1 MTRRL
6 PILVLLALAAALAVA
21 AAGCGGGSSDSD
33 AAEVADIGD
42 ESGGGNGEEQT
53 TTTEAP
59 EDPEEA
65 LLAFTECLREHGID
79 VPDPEF
85 DEGGRGRMRMRLGQS
100 GIDPDDPEFRA
111 AQEECRPLL
120 ASVRGQFTEEDRQRM
135 QDAAVEF
142 ARCMR
147 AKGFDVPDP
156 DFSGEGPGGRGG
168 VRQFFGD
175 VDTDDPKFQAAQ
187 DECSEAFEGLGG
199 RLGADERRGGEG

>member
-1 MTRRL
+1 MRRRI
-6 PILVLLALAAALAVA
+6 PILLLLALAAALAVV
-21 AAGCGGGSSDSD
+21 AAGCGGGSSDANDS
-33 AAEVADIGD
+33 EVADIAD
-42 ESGGGNGEEQT
+42 QSGGGDGEQT

-85 DEGGRGRMRMRLGQS
+85 DESGRGRMRMQLGQS
-100 GIDPDDPEFRA
+100 GIDPDDPEFRK

-120 ASVRGQFTEEDRQRM
+120 ASIRGQFTEEDRQRM

-147 AKGFDVPDP
+147 GKGFDVPDP

-175 VDTDDPKFQAAQ
+175 VDTDDPKFRAAQ
-187 DECSEAFEGLGG
+187 EECSEAFEGLGG
-199 RLGADERRGGEG
+199 PIGPDERRGGAG

>member
-1 MTRRL
+1 MSRRA
-6 PILVLLALAAALAVA
+6 PILLLLALAAAFAVV

-33 AAEVADIGD
+33 GAEVADIAD
-42 ESGGGNGEEQT
+42 ESGDGEEQT

-85 DEGGRGRMRMRLGQS
+85 DAGGGGRMRMQLGGS

-120 ASVRGQFTEEDRQRM
+120 ASIRGQFSEEDRRRM
-135 QDAAVEF
+135 QDAALEF

-147 AKGFDVPDP
+147 GKGFDVPDP

-175 VDTDDPKFQAAQ
+175 VDTDDPKFKAAQ
-187 DECSEAFEGLGG
+187 EECSEAFEGLGG
-199 RLGADERRGGEG
+199 PLGPDERRGGSG

>member
-6 PILVLLALAAALAVA
+6 PILVLLALAAALAVV

-33 AAEVADIGD
+33 GAEVADIGD
-42 ESGGGNGEEQT
+42 ESGGGDGDEQT

-120 ASVRGQFTEEDRQRM
+120 ASIRGQFSEEDRQRF
-135 QDAAVEF
+135 QDAALEF

-147 AKGFDVPDP
+147 GKGFDVPDP

-175 VDTDDPKFQAAQ
+175 VDTDDPDFREAQ
-187 DECSEAFEGLGG
+187 EECSEAFEGLGG
-199 RLGADERRGGEG
+199 PLGPDERRGGSG

>member
-1 MTRRL
+1 MRRRI
-6 PILVLLALAAALAVA
+6 PILLLLALAAALAVV
-21 AAGCGGGSSDSD
+21 AAGCGGGSSD
-33 AAEVADIGD
+33 AEGAEVADVAD
-42 ESGGGNGEEQT
+42 ESGGGGDEQKP

-85 DEGGRGRMRMRLGQS
+85 DDSGRGRMRMQLGES
-100 GIDPDDPEFRA
+100 GIDPDDPKFRA

-120 ASVRGQFTEEDRQRM
+120 ASIRGQFTEEDRQRM
-135 QDAAVEF
+135 QDAALEF

-147 AKGFDVPDP
+147 GKGFDVPDP
-156 DFSGEGPGGRGG
+156 DFSGEGPGGGA

-175 VDTDDPKFQAAQ
+175 VDADDPKFRAAQ
-187 DECSEAFEGLGG
+187 EECSEAFEGLGG
-199 RLGADERRGGEG
+199 PLATDERRAGEG

>member
-1 MTRRL
+1 VRRRL
-6 PILVLLALAAALAVA
+6 PILLLLALAAALAVA
-21 AAGCGGGSSDSD
+21 AAGCGGGSSDAD
-33 AAEVADIGD
+33 GAEVADVSDDSADGD
-42 ESGGGNGEEQT
+42 EQET

-85 DEGGRGRMRMRLGQS
+85 DGSGGGRMRMQLGAS
-100 GIDPDDPEFRA
+100 GIDPDDPKFRQ

-120 ASVRGQFTEEDRQRM
+120 ASIRGQFSEEDRQRF
-135 QDAAVEF
+135 QDAALEF

-147 AKGFDVPDP
+147 GKGFDVPDP

-175 VDTDDPKFQAAQ
+175 VDPDDPRFRAAQ
-187 DECSEAFEGLGG
+187 EDCSEAFEGLGG
-199 RLGADERRGGEG
+199 PVGPAERRGGSG